1 VYGHRGAR
9 AYNAAANYTYN
20 AATDGITGAG
30 LAGAAT
36 LTIATTAG
44 ARITLSKPVA
54 NNVPITTAVNLV
66 SGILILDLADLILN
80 SVGAAFTGSPWTTS
94 NMVVNENVTG
104 RYGGT
109 GRVMKLFQSGTY
121 ALPGAF
127 TFPLG
132 DVTGTVEYTPVI
144 ITTLS
149 YNTAGSA
156 PYIAVKVKDA
166 QHPSDANLTNY
177 LSRHWQLT
185 SNFYSATINNLDM
198 NYAYTAADLAG
209 TASNEALIKLHRIAI
224 AASSLLW
231 TEDAGSSAAA
241 NVLTASTVTN
251 AADINDDDVAGRVNE
266 NIYFRSVAST
276 NFELPSTWIVST
288 DVNFVAPVGVVSN
301 APPTYSNS
309 EGIRIMNTHNVTL
322 GTGNLA
328 SIDQMTIDAGGTL
341 TLGAGTAFTVNDGA
355 GTDLTVD
362 GTLYN
367 GNLAGVNTFVG
378 TTQFNAT
385 GLYNHAFTGGLI
397 PTATWIA
404 GSECRITG
412 PMASAPSGLGQA
424 FSDFTWNTSTQTA
437 SLNLSSGLTNVGR
450 DLNIVNT
457 NSFTLGLTA
466 TTALALTV
474 GRDLNVS
481 GGLLT
486 LVTGANASAV
496 SMAVT
501 NDVNISGSGSF
512 SVAGTGSSGAG
523 TVGLTVG
530 GTFNNSSTLAGSFI
544 LNGNNKTTVTADV
557 TGLYTQSG
565 SGTSSLHITTGTGAA
580 TLNCNGGLTISAGTM
595 NVANGGPATLNIGA
609 ANTLTLSGGT
619 LIGSATAHTSTINAN
634 GTVNV
639 NSGALTIANLGTATF
654 NVADAYD
661 FNLNGGTVDI
671 ATGGT
676 GNLNIG
682 STISASNNFN
692 LNGGTL
698 NVASGGTGNLNLYH
712 DLDLA
717 AGNINRSAGTA
728 TVHFRGIGVSLAS
741 VHTQN
746 FTQSAATITGA
757 INFTN
762 TFGSFTSVVFGS
774 NIDLGAAATLT
785 ANSNNSFFDFANF
798 VLTGNA
804 FVQNVAANIATA
816 NADGF
821 SAVGALGSVQ
831 TTSRTFSA
839 SGSFVYSGTSAQVTG
854 SGAASA
860 FTISAFNPAG
870 VTLSQTTTIA
880 GFGGGAYL
888 NFNGYNGKLYLSNFD
903 LILTASATVVNT
915 PFSSAYFIVTNGT
928 GKLFQTVAA
937 TDVTYIIG
945 NTAYNPITLR
955 NTGTSDAYGVRV
967 IDAVTSPAPNDATKL
982 INRYWD
988 ITENVAGGST
998 LAVNDL
1004 TPTYN
1009 SGEENVNFTAGTT
1022 LKIGYHSG
1030 AGWTEVTATSSG
1042 AGPFTIDNNAT
1053 ISPGVANYTIG
1064 IGKDDGFLN
1073 PSTTY
1078 TWNGSVS
1085 NSWTTPANW
1094 TPATSAPGVGP
1105 TLTDNAIVNVPG
1117 SNTLDITGSRGI
1129 NDFDLSGTGTFNIS
1143 AGASLTIAG
1152 NLTYT
1157 SSATP
1162 TFDCASTLS
1171 ISSGSSQPIP
1181 AFNYGSLNASGG
1193 DRVLAS
1199 SGTIGVCSSFTP
1211 GAGTY
1216 TITGSTVDYNG
1227 TGAQT
1232 ISVFNYN
1239 NLTISQNRGAATV
1252 TLASGIIDV
1261 AGVFNPTL
1269 SNYTSSYAG
1278 NTINFSGAAGQGI
1291 PAFNYNNITSS
1302 NVARTWA
1309 NSGVI
1314 DVNGTFTI
1322 PATGVQTVTGST
1334 VRYSST
1340 AAGTVSLAN
1349 FTSSASPRHY
1359 NNLEIV
1365 GGASSLWNL
1374 ASGFNMGC
1382 AGNFSLT
1389 GAGTF
1394 TAAVNA
1400 TANTMI
1406 VDGNLTLSG
1415 TGNIIIANTA
1425 TTTLVNSITVTGN
1438 TTISNGLLTCVGASS
1453 NTTVQGNLVTN
1464 DLTIS
1469 GTGAMNLDA
1478 ASNTANAT
1486 VTVNGNM
1493 SVTSSTANAVNF
1505 GSGTNNAN
1513 NVFNLKANLTKSGTG
1528 TFGCSGTFNPT
1539 SGFFFN
1545 LGSGTQQ
1552 LSYSGTAMTACN
1564 FNVAANST
1572 LQITNSFSLGS
1583 NASASSLNT
1592 VGNGILDFGT
1602 NVITAGNAAN
1612 AFNLSAAGTLITANT
1627 GGVGGSLAGF
1637 TVGNCAFAGGATFIY
1652 NGASAQNTGVTT
1664 FTGITTASQYTITW
1678 LGTTSL
1684 TLDKSWDLAAFNFTN
1699 SGLIIMGNFNIA
1711 LTSSAGALTGAG
1723 FGVSKMFLTNGT
1735 GTLSRAVLVAG
1746 TGLPFTWPIGENT
1759 GATEY
1764 SPVTINSIAS
1774 AGINGNIAFRVVDGV
1789 QPNMSPATVYVSRYW
1804 PMTVTGFNATYTLGS
1819 STFTYDASDIVV
1831 GPEAALKGNVYSS
1844 SGSYWTELASSSAAA
1859 NVLTI
1864 TSGMAGSFM
1873 PGGSTYDIVPRV
1885 DVPTYYQS
1893 VGAGGNWNVASNW
1906 EVADNLAFTGAIAA
1920 VISPTNLNSSGI
1932 FIRSGSPITVSS
1944 AVTADQLTV
1953 DAAATLTV
1961 ETSGTLTIANGT
1973 GTDLSVASTGTLLT
1987 NSGTA
1992 TFVVNASATVQVDGT
2007 FKEATAVPTVTVNGT
2022 ITIGATGTYEHG
2034 VNVGSIPTCTWA
2046 SGSTCLLKGF
2056 TTGTP
2061 SGLGQAFHH
2070 FTVDCPALGVF
2081 HLSTSGNLQTIN
2093 GNLTLIS
2100 TGASSLRL
2108 SAGTN
2113 YTLNVGGNIDVQG
2126 TSQLDFS
2133 SGGGTS
2139 TINVTGNVTQSGTS
2153 IIQKTSI
2160 ATITLNINGD
2170 FVQSAGTFDVNNGA
2184 SGGAMTVNFRGDV
2197 TMNGVVQRSNGGTYT
2212 FNFVKPTGTQTI
2224 TQGTPITTAQ
2234 AILWVVGDGVT
2245 TNTLQMLTDVNV
2257 GTSGTTTFTVNN
2269 GATLDFQ
2276 DKVLLGSNC
2285 NFTMNA
2291 TATLKIGSAFGI
2303 TTAPSTSAS
2312 VANPT
2317 SGNLQTIVAGRTV
2330 AATGTFIYSGT
2341 VNQVTGNKLPTT
2353 LTGTGKLTISNTG
2366 AALNNTVTLTT
2377 NNTTTPQLN
2386 LTSGLFA
2393 IGSGQT
2399 LIISSLGT
2407 VNQTGT
2413 GDFAVGATGGMLR
2426 FSANGGS
2433 FTGTCNPFSVET
2445 NGANCG
2451 VNFGVGTVTIQS
2463 GGVFNINTNGFVS
2476 TNSPAYAAGS
2486 SLWYLTG
2493 VAIIIEV

>member
-1 VYGHRGAR
+1 
-9 AYNAAANYTYN
+9 
-20 AATDGITGAG
+20 
-30 LAGAAT
+30 
-36 LTIATTAG
+36 
-44 ARITLSKPVA
+44 
-54 NNVPITTAVNLV
+54 
-66 SGILILDLADLILN
+66 
-80 SVGAAFTGSPWTTS
+80 
-94 NMVVNENVTG
+94 
-104 RYGGT
+104 
-109 GRVMKLFQSGTY
+109 
-121 ALPGAF
+121 
-127 TFPLG
+127 
-132 DVTGTVEYTPVI
+132 
-144 ITTLS
+144 
-149 YNTAGSA
+149 
-156 PYIAVKVKDA
+156 
-166 QHPSDANLTNY
+166 
-177 LSRHWQLT
+177 
-185 SNFYSATINNLDM
+185 
-198 NYAYTAADLAG
+198 
-209 TASNEALIKLHRIAI
+209 
-224 AASSLLW
+224 
-231 TEDAGSSAAA
+231 
-241 NVLTASTVTN
+241 
-251 AADINDDDVAGRVNE
+251 
-266 NIYFRSVAST
+266 
-276 NFELPSTWIVST
+276 
-288 DVNFVAPVGVVSN
+288 
-301 APPTYSNS
+301 
-309 EGIRIMNTHNVTL
+309 
-322 GTGNLA
+322 LA
-328 SIDQMTIDAGGTL
+328 S
-341 TLGAGTAFTVNDGA
+341 
-355 GTDLTVD
+355 
-362 GTLYN
+362 
-367 GNLAGVNTFVG
+367 
-378 TTQFNAT
+378 
-385 GLYNHAFTGGLI
+385 
-397 PTATWIA
+397 
-404 GSECRITG
+404 
-412 PMASAPSGLGQA
+412 
-424 FSDFTWNTSTQTA
+424 
-437 SLNLSSGLTNVGR
+437 
-450 DLNIVNT
+450 
-457 NSFTLGLTA
+457 
-466 TTALALTV
+466 
-474 GRDLNVS
+474 
-481 GGLLT
+481 
-486 LVTGANASAV
+486 
-496 SMAVT
+496 
-501 NDVNISGSGSF
+501 
-512 SVAGTGSSGAG
+512 
-523 TVGLTVG
+523 
-530 GTFNNSSTLAGSFI
+530 
-544 LNGNNKTTVTADV
+544 
-557 TGLYTQSG
+557 
-565 SGTSSLHITTGTGAA
+565 
-580 TLNCNGGLTISAGTM
+580 
-595 NVANGGPATLNIGA
+595 
-609 ANTLTLSGGT
+609 
-619 LIGSATAHTSTINAN
+619 
-634 GTVNV
+634 
-639 NSGALTIANLGTATF
+639 
-654 NVADAYD
+654 
-661 FNLNGGTVDI
+661 
-671 ATGGT
+671 
-676 GNLNIG
+676 
-682 STISASNNFN
+682 
-692 LNGGTL
+692 
-698 NVASGGTGNLNLYH
+698 
-712 DLDLA
+712 
-717 AGNINRSAGTA
+717 
-728 TVHFRGIGVSLAS
+728 
-741 VHTQN
+741 
-746 FTQSAATITGA
+746 
-757 INFTN
+757 
-762 TFGSFTSVVFGS
+762 
-774 NIDLGAAATLT
+774 
-785 ANSNNSFFDFANF
+785 
-798 VLTGNA
+798 
-804 FVQNVAANIATA
+804 
-816 NADGF
+816 
-821 SAVGALGSVQ
+821 
-831 TTSRTFSA
+831 
-839 SGSFVYSGTSAQVTG
+839 
-854 SGAASA
+854 
-860 FTISAFNPAG
+860 
-870 VTLSQTTTIA
+870 
-880 GFGGGAYL
+880 
-888 NFNGYNGKLYLSNFD
+888 
-903 LILTASATVVNT
+903 
-915 PFSSAYFIVTNGT
+915 
-928 GKLFQTVAA
+928 
-937 TDVTYIIG
+937 
-945 NTAYNPITLR
+945 
-955 NTGTSDAYGVRV
+955 
-967 IDAVTSPAPNDATKL
+967 
-982 INRYWD
+982 
-988 ITENVAGGST
+988 
-998 LAVNDL
+998 
-1004 TPTYN
+1004 
-1009 SGEENVNFTAGTT
+1009 
-1022 LKIGYHSG
+1022 
-1030 AGWTEVTATSSG
+1030 
-1042 AGPFTIDNNAT
+1042 
-1053 ISPGVANYTIG
+1053 
-1064 IGKDDGFLN
+1064 
-1073 PSTTY
+1073 
-1078 TWNGSVS
+1078 
-1085 NSWTTPANW
+1085 
-1094 TPATSAPGVGP
+1094 
-1105 TLTDNAIVNVPG
+1105 
-1117 SNTLDITGSRGI
+1117 
-1129 NDFDLSGTGTFNIS
+1129 
-1143 AGASLTIAG
+1143 
-1152 NLTYT
+1152 
-1157 SSATP
+1157 
-1162 TFDCASTLS
+1162 
-1171 ISSGSSQPIP
+1171 
-1181 AFNYGSLNASGG
+1181 
-1193 DRVLAS
+1193 
-1199 SGTIGVCSSFTP
+1199 
-1211 GAGTY
+1211 
-1216 TITGSTVDYNG
+1216 
-1227 TGAQT
+1227 
-1232 ISVFNYN
+1232 
-1239 NLTISQNRGAATV
+1239 
-1252 TLASGIIDV
+1252 
-1261 AGVFNPTL
+1261 
-1269 SNYTSSYAG
+1269 
-1278 NTINFSGAAGQGI
+1278 
-1291 PAFNYNNITSS
+1291 
-1302 NVARTWA
+1302 
-1309 NSGVI
+1309 
-1314 DVNGTFTI
+1314 
-1322 PATGVQTVTGST
+1322 
-1334 VRYSST
+1334 
-1340 AAGTVSLAN
+1340 

-2426 FSANGGS
+2426 FSTNGGS

-2463 GGVFNINTNGFVS
+2463 GGVFNINPNGFVS

-2493 VAIIIEV
+2493 VAYSRGLEWNTSSGKGYPHHVVVAGGTTLVPARTDNAFVSTPFTCGGNLTINTGANIYMDYNFGANNMLVPLIVNGNINLVGQLSGSGAVGGDIELKGNWNNNGVAVTNFFPNNRAVTFNGTSNQNIGGSNTTIIPFAYLTINNAAGVTLTAYHVEVNNQLNLTNGKVTLGNFNLKLNGLNTPLVGGTSTDYIVTNGTGSFSRNFDNVATLYPVGPDASTYSASNDATNRHSR